1 VNHFRQVAAQQNA
14 QKDAP
19 DLADLLDKNDKGKR
33 IGIVM
38 PEAETDVFLINSLI
52 NNFKKQYKE
61 YTIYFFT
68 KPEYFE
74 YVEDHPH
81 IHKCLPYS
89 PLLENCLALE
99 GVGEHEGLF
108 EMVFYPNT
116 TTQKSAAYIHNGLN
130 THQFSLV

>member
-1 VNHFRQVAAQQNA
+1 
-14 QKDAP
+14 
-19 DLADLLDKNDKGKR
+19 
-33 IGIVM
+33 M

-52 NNFKKQYKE
+52 NNFKKQYEE
-61 YTIYFFT
+61 YNIYFFT

-74 YVEDHPH
+74 YIEDHPN